1 MRVDSWGSVSQRSDP
16 PSLALFL
23 SAAASPQLPSFFV
36 FFFHHMFF
44 FFLAPIFTFF
54 IPPPAM
60 SFLFFFLFA
69 ASYRA
74 ACFCLYLLD
83 TLFGTFF
90 FLRFPALL
98 YIYMYIYIYIY
109 IYTCMWARYTHL
121 YFQSR
126 RVPRYLSS
134 TSAAF
139 CFLFCFLF
147 FWSFVVD
154 DAFLPCVMFDC
165 CVPRQPV

>member
-36 FFFHHMFF
+36 FFFSTICYFF

-60 SFLFFFLFA
+60 SFLFFFF
-69 ASYRA
+69 SQPPSG
-74 ACFCLYLLD
+74 LLVSAFIF
-83 TLFGTFF
+83 LIHFSAPFF
-90 FLRFPALL
+90 FFVFLHC
-98 YIYMYIYIYIY
+98 YIYIYIY

-139 CFLFCFLF
+139 CFLFCFPF

-154 DAFLPCVMFDC
+154 DALLPCVMFDC